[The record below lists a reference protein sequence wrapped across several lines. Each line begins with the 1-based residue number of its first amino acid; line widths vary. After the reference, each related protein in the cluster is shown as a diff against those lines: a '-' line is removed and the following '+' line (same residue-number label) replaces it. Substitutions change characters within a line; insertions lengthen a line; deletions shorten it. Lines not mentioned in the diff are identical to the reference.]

1 MARRGASSRGILRGR
16 SFLREQRLIPKPKQE
31 LSSPVERLVRAYDLH
46 MTEVAALA
54 PATRQ
59 YRRRYAREFL
69 KTRVVRGQL
78 RLGNLS
84 ATDLTAGEI
93 AARFEI
99 SKPSVSKHL
108 SILENAGLIAGERRG
123 QFIHYSLVRDNLLNT
138 VTGYLQEVC
147 PVSRPLKRE
156 SVRLAKR
163 KA

>member
-1 MARRGASSRGILRGR
+1 MTRGHVRRKIL
-16 SFLREQRLIPKPKQE
+16 
-31 LSSPVERLVRAYDLH
+31 VY
-46 MTEVAALA
+46 
-54 PATRQ
+54 
-59 YRRRYAREFL
+59 
-69 KTRVVRGQL
+69 
-78 RLGNLS
+78 LS

-156 SVRLAKR
+156 SARLAKR